1 MNKIELLNIQEQ
13 IDLFTYIQQTTKNNF
28 CLFVDN
34 NIFGGYD
41 LADKYGIKNIVNCE
55 NIEEYWKLNVFIR
68 EEFCRLAIN
77 YLNIKK

>member
-1 MNKIELLNIQEQ
+1 M
-13 IDLFTYIQQTTKNNF
+13 
-28 CLFVDN
+28 FVDN